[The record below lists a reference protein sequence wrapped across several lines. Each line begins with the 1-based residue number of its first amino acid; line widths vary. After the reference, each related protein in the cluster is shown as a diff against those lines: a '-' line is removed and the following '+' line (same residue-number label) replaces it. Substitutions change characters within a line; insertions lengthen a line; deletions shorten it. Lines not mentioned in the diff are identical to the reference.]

1 MIKRLKATEFRALLE
16 LMTGELLF
24 GLICWLAALPFPIDQ
39 GRYAA
44 GLWVGILLAWI
55 NALLMWHSLNKAF
68 LGDEKYAVRQMAGG
82 YILRYLLIAVV
93 LLAVYFLDVGYV
105 LATFL
110 GVMGLKIGAY
120 LQPLTHKF
128 YNRLFHETDPVPQ
141 PLAEE
146 GTNDGEE

>member
-1 MIKRLKATEFRALLE
+1 
-16 LMTGELLF
+16 
-24 GLICWLAALPFPIDQ
+24 
-39 GRYAA
+39 
-44 GLWVGILLAWI
+44 
-55 NALLMWHSLNKAF
+55 
-68 LGDEKYAVRQMAGG
+68 MAGG

-146 GTNDGEE
+146 ETNDGEE